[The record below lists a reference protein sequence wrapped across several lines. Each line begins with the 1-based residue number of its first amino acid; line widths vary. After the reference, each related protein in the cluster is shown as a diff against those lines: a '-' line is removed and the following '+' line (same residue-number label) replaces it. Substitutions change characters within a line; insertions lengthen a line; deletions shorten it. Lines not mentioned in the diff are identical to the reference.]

1 MGRAIEDIAEIGKEG
16 TSLEIVSLDHR
27 IGSLLSE
34 IEQEKVPDRLLGLA
48 AALQQA
54 LILRRQRGKPN

>member
-16 TSLEIVSLDHR
+16 TTLEIVSLDHR

-48 AALQQA
+48 AALQHA
-54 LILRRQRGKPN
+54 LILRRQRGKRN